1 MRVALATF
9 FHETNTF
16 APSKADLDAFGSAS
30 GFGGIRRGE
39 EIIRNTNVNL
49 PYAGFVNEARTHG
62 WEIVP
67 LTGAGA
73 VPSAHV
79 TEEAYETI
87 VGMILDDLRAAWPVD
102 AVYLDLHGAMVAEHI
117 DDGEGE
123 LLRRVRQIV
132 GPAMPVVIS
141 LDFHANVSREMVE
154 LSDAMFI
161 YRTYPHV
168 DMALTGKRAAQHLK
182 KMADGLPRQARALRE
197 MDFLIPAAGQATAT
211 EPLKS
216 IFARAAEVEG
226 TTIGN
231 GKISTIAMAP
241 CFPIADVPMCR
252 PTITV
257 YADTQG
263 AADAAA
269 DELAALFLESE
280 SRFIQTL
287 WEPQAAVREAMRL
300 ARGDGQGP
308 VVLADTQDNPGG
320 GGNGDTVG
328 LLRALIEANAQNALL
343 AHIWDPE
350 VARAAHAAGVGA
362 TLKIGLGAKTGWAG
376 EKPVEAEWRVEQLND
391 GDTHGTGP
399 MAKGWHFKLGACA
412 LLSLGG
418 VRVAVVSGKG
428 QCLDQAQVRVFGVEP
443 KSLSILA
450 VKSTVHFRAD
460 FEPIARAVLV
470 VKSPGPVYADHSDLT
485 YRKLKPGI
493 RLMPANSLSN

>member
-16 APSKADLDAFGSAS
+16 APSKADMEAFTSAG
-30 GFGGIRRGE
+30 GFGGIRRGS
-39 EIIRNTNVNL
+39 EIIRNTDVNL
-49 PYAGFVNEARTHG
+49 PYAGFVNEARTYG
-62 WEIVP
+62 WEIAP

-87 VGMILDDLRAAWPVD
+87 VGMIIDDLKKALPVD
-102 AVYLDLHGAMVAEHI
+102 AVYLDLHGAMVAEHV

-123 LLRRVRQIV
+123 LIKRVRAVV

-154 LSDAMFI
+154 LTDAMFI

-182 KMADGLPRQARALRE
+182 RMADGLPRQAKAMRE
-197 MDFLIPAAGQATAT
+197 IDFLVPAAGQATAT

-216 IFARAAEVEG
+216 LFARAGAIEG

-269 DELAALFLESE
+269 DELAAQFNKSEKLFA
-280 SRFIQTL
+280 QTL
-287 WEPQAAVREAMRL
+287 WEPRAAVAEAMKL
-300 ARGDGQGP
+300 ARGAGQGP

-328 LLRALIEANAQNALL
+328 LLRALIEARAEGALL

-350 VARAAHAAGVGA
+350 VARAAHEAGVGA
-362 TLKIGLGAKTGWAG
+362 TLNVGLGAKTGWAG
-376 EKPVEAEWRVEQLND
+376 ETPVEGAWRVEQLN
-391 GDTHGTGP
+391 GGEAHGTGP
-399 MAKGWHFKLGACA
+399 MAKGWHFKLGLCA
-412 LLSLGG
+412 LLSSGG

-428 QCLDQAQVRVFGVEP
+428 QCLDQAQVRIFGVEP
-443 KSLSILA
+443 SSLSILA

-470 VKSPGPVYADHSDLT
+470 VKSPGPVFADHSDLT
-485 YRKLKPGI
+485 YRKLKPGM
-493 RLMPANSLSN
+493 RLMPATHG

>member
-1 MRVALATF
+1 MRVALAFF

-16 APSKADLDAFGSAS
+16 APSKADIAVFKSAGAFG
-30 GFGGIRRGE
+30 GFRRGPDL
-39 EIIRNTNVNL
+39 IRNTKVNL
-49 PYAGFVNEARTHG
+49 PYAGFVNEARGYG

-87 VGMILDDLRAAWPVD
+87 VGMIIDDLKAALPVD
-102 AVYLDLHGAMVAEHI
+102 AVYLDLHGAMVAEHL

-123 LLRRVRQIV
+123 LLKRVRAVV
-132 GPAMPVVIS
+132 GPSMPIVIS

-168 DMALTGKRAAQHLK
+168 DLAETGKRAAQHLK
-182 KMADGLPRQARALRE
+182 KMADGLPRQARAMRE
-197 MDFLIPAAGQATAT
+197 LDFLVPAAGQATAT

-216 IFARAAEVEG
+216 IYAKAAALEE
-226 TTIGN
+226 TMIGN
-231 GKISTIAMAP
+231 ARISTIAMAP

-269 DELAALFLESE
+269 DELAELFAESE
-280 SRFIQTL
+280 PRFVQTL
-287 WEPQAAVREAMRL
+287 WEPRDAVAEAIRL
-300 ARGDGQGP
+300 ARGAGRGP

-328 LLRALIEANAQNALL
+328 LLRALMAADVQDAVL

-350 VARAAHAAGVGA
+350 VARAAHAAGIGA
-362 TLKIGLGAKTGWAG
+362 TLNVGLGAKTGWAG
-376 EKPVEAEWRVEQLND
+376 ETSVEAAWLVEQLND

-399 MAKGWHFKLGACA
+399 MAKGWHFLMGPCA
-412 LLSLGG
+412 LLRLGG
-418 VRVAVVSGKG
+418 VRVAVISGKG
-428 QCLDQAQVRVFGVEP
+428 QCLDQAQVRIFGIEP
-443 KSLSILA
+443 SDVSILA
-450 VKSTVHFRAD
+450 LKSTVHYRAD
-460 FEPIARAVLV
+460 FEPIARAVMV
-470 VKSPGPVYADHSDLT
+470 VKSPGPVFADHRDLT
-485 YRKLKPGI
+485 YRKLKPGM
-493 RLMPANSLSN
+493 RVMPGVSR

>member
-1 MRVALATF
+1 MRVALAFF

-16 APSKADLDAFGSAS
+16 APSKADLDAFRG
-30 GFGGIRRGE
+30 GVFGELKRGADL
-39 EIIRNTNVNL
+39 IRNTKANI
-49 PYAGFVNEARTHG
+49 PYAGFVNEARSYG
-62 WEIVP
+62 WDVVP

-79 TEEAYETI
+79 TEEAYEEI
-87 VGMILDDLRAAWPVD
+87 VGLILDDLRAALPVD
-102 AVYLDLHGAMVAEHI
+102 AVYLDMHGAMVAEHI

-123 LLRRVRQIV
+123 LLRRVRDIV
-132 GPAMPVVIS
+132 GPSMPIVIS

-168 DMALTGKRAAQHLK
+168 DMAETGKRAAQHLK
-182 KMADGLPRQARALRE
+182 KMADGLPRQARAMRE
-197 MDFLIPAAGQATAT
+197 LDFLVPATQQATAS

-216 IFARAAEVEG
+216 IYAHAAKLEG

-231 GKISTIAMAP
+231 AKISTIAMAP

-257 YADTQG
+257 YADTQS

-269 DELAALFLESE
+269 DELAAVFAASE
-280 SRFIQTL
+280 SCFAEDL
-287 WEPQAAVREAMRL
+287 WEPRDAVREAMRL
-300 ARGDGQGP
+300 ARGVGRGP

-328 LLRALIEANAQNALL
+328 LLRALIEADAQDAVV

-350 VARAAHAAGVGA
+350 VARAATAAGVGA
-362 TLKIGLGAKTGWAG
+362 TLNVGLGAKTGWAG
-376 EKPVEAEWRVEQLND
+376 ETPVEAAWMVEQIND

-399 MAKGWHFKLGACA
+399 MAGGWHFRIGPCA
-412 LLSLGG
+412 LLRNGG

-428 QCLDQAQVRVFGVEP
+428 QCLDQSQVRLFGIEP
-443 KSLSILA
+443 ADVSILA
-450 VKSTVHFRAD
+450 LKSTVHYRAD
-460 FEPIARAVLV
+460 FEPIARKVMV
-470 VKSPGPVYADHSDLT
+470 VKSPGPVFADHRDLT
-485 YRKLKPGI
+485 YRKLKPGV
-493 RLMPANSLSN
+493 RLMPGVSR

>member
-30 GFGGIRRGE
+30 GFGGIRRGA

-49 PYAGFVNEARTHG
+49 PYAGFVNEARTYG

-87 VGMILDDLRAAWPVD
+87 VGMILDDLRAALPLD
-102 AVYLDLHGAMVAEHI
+102 AVYLDLHGAMVAEHV

-123 LLRRVRQIV
+123 LLRRVRGIV
-132 GPAMPVVIS
+132 GPAMPIVIS
-141 LDFHANVSREMVE
+141 LDFHANVSREMVD
-154 LSDAMFI
+154 LADAMFI
-161 YRTYPHV
+161 YRTYPHI
-168 DMALTGKRAAQHLK
+168 DMAETGKRAAQHLK
-182 KMADGLPRQARALRE
+182 KIVDGLPRQARSLRE

-216 IFARAAEVEG
+216 IFARAATLEG
-226 TTIGN
+226 TMIGN
-231 GKISTIAMAP
+231 GRISTIAMAP

-263 AADAAA
+263 AADTAA
-269 DELAALFLESE
+269 DELAAQFARSE
-280 SRFIQTL
+280 GRFAQTL
-287 WEPQAAVREAMRL
+287 WEPRDAVREALRL
-300 ARGDGQGP
+300 ARGPGRGP

-328 LLRALIEANAQNALL
+328 LLRALIEEGADDALL
-343 AHIWDPE
+343 AHIWDPA

-362 TLKIGLGAKTGWAG
+362 TLDIGLGAKTGWAG
-376 EKPVEAEWRVEQLND
+376 ETPVEGAWRVEQLND
-391 GDTHGTGP
+391 GDTIGTGP
-399 MAKGWHFKLGACA
+399 MAKGWHFKIGPCA
-412 LLSLGG
+412 LLRLGG

-443 KSLSILA
+443 SSVAILA

-470 VKSPGPVYADHSDLT
+470 VKSPGPVFADHSDLT
-485 YRKLKPGI
+485 YRKLKPGM
-493 RLMPANSLSN
+493 RVMPRSA

>member
-1 MRVALATF
+1 MRVALAFF

-16 APSKADLDAFGSAS
+16 APTKADFAAFRDAGAFG
-30 GFGGIRRGE
+30 GVRRGAE
-39 EIIRNTNVNL
+39 LVRNTKANL
-49 PYAGFVNEARTHG
+49 SYAGFVNEARSYG

-87 VGMILDDLRAAWPVD
+87 ARMIIEDLRAALPVD
-102 AVYLDLHGAMVAEHI
+102 AVYLDMHGAMVAEHV

-123 LLRRVRQIV
+123 LLRRVRAAV
-132 GPAMPVVIS
+132 GPRLPIVVS

-168 DMALTGKRAAQHLK
+168 DMAETGKRAARHLK
-182 KMADGLPRQARALRE
+182 KMSEGLPRQAKAMRE
-197 MDFLIPAAGQATAT
+197 IEFLIPAAGQATAS

-216 IFARAAEVEG
+216 IYAKAAALENSV
-226 TTIGN
+226 IGN
-231 GKISTIAMAP
+231 ARVSTIAMAP
-241 CFPIADVPMCR
+241 CFPLADVAMCR

-269 DELAALFLESE
+269 DELAALFTASE
-280 SRFIQTL
+280 GRFVQEL
-287 WEPQAAVREAMRL
+287 WEPEAAVHEAMCRV
-300 ARGDGQGP
+300 REPGQGP

-328 LLRALIEANAQNALL
+328 LLRALISADSQGALL

-350 VARAAHAAGVGA
+350 VARAAHSAGVGA
-362 TLKIGLGAKTGWAG
+362 TLNAGLGAKTGWAG
-376 EKPVEAEWRVEQLND
+376 ETPVEAAWVVEQLND

-399 MAKGWHFKLGACA
+399 MAGGWHFKMGPCA
-412 LLSLGG
+412 LLRLGG
-418 VRVAVVSGKG
+418 VQVAVISGKG
-428 QCLDQAQVRVFGVEP
+428 QCLDQAQVRVFGVDP
-443 KSLSILA
+443 SSVAILA
-450 VKSTVHFRAD
+450 VKSTVHYRAD
-460 FEPIARAVLV
+460 FEPIARTVMV
-470 VKSPGPVYADHSDLT
+470 VKSPGPVFADHRDLM
-485 YRKLKPGI
+485 YRKLKPGV
-493 RLMPANSLSN
+493 RVMPGVSR